1 MKNQVRRVVLL
12 AAVCMLSA
20 DGLRSQAQGPETRF
34 RAGVDLV
41 SLNVVATDGRDRF
54 AGGLTAT
61 DFAVFEDGVPQ
72 DVSFFSASAV
82 PIDLALVLGCSSS
95 MIDKMRLVQEAATGF
110 VSRVRPGDRVTI
122 VAIKDDVKRLH
133 PLDEDIPGALAAI
146 KDTFARGGT
155 ALYNGIYMTLREMER
170 LKRDDGE
177 VRRQA
182 ILVLSDGDDTTSL
195 IGFED
200 VMDAAKRSGIVIYTI
215 TLRTEFQRLLAQ
227 QNKKPA
233 VTGEFAMRSFAQ
245 ETGARAFFPS
255 SAGELTSVYG
265 MIENELANLYS
276 IGYVSTN
283 TRRDGSYRRVTVR
296 VNQPGIRARTRNGY
310 IASSRPIAEV
320 SR

>member
-1 MKNQVRRVVLL
+1 
-12 AAVCMLSA
+12 MLSA

-82 PIDLALVLGCSSS
+82 PIDLALVLDCSSS

-215 TLRTEFQRLLAQ
+215 TLRTEFH
-227 QNKKPA
+227 
-233 VTGEFAMRSFAQ
+233 
-245 ETGARAFFPS
+245 
-255 SAGELTSVYG
+255 